1 MNSIGKYWE
10 NFNRK
15 GVQPVLHKIKGK
27 GGLPMARGKEQEIT
41 CEVEFTEGAIDRITD
56 AFVDLYYGIK
66 NGTYDGPLL
75 PENTVQ
81 DKTA

>member
-1 MNSIGKYWE
+1 
-10 NFNRK
+10 
-15 GVQPVLHKIKGK
+15 
-27 GGLPMARGKEQEIT
+27 MARGKEQEIT

-66 NGTYDGPLL
+66 NGIYDGPLL
-75 PENTVQ
+75 PENTGQ